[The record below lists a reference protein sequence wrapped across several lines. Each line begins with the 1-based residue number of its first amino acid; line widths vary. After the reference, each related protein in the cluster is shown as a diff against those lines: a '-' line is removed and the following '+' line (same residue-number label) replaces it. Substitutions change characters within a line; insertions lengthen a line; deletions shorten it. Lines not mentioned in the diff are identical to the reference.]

1 MPQYYIPS
9 ERIRAGEFAA
19 GPDESNHI
27 ARAARARVGD
37 EIEIFDGKGG
47 RYLAVVKSLAG
58 GLVTGSVKGPLP
70 SPEYKTRLTLCFAVV
85 AKPALEDI
93 LEHCTEAG
101 VDVFQPVMAS
111 RVQFDLFS
119 DWERRAARLAQVVLA
134 AAKQCGR
141 GLLPEVRK
149 PEKFDDLLA
158 AGGAAVL
165 ASADGEGPDEA
176 VKKLAGVREIKLF
189 VGPEGGFTKGELE
202 FARAGGAGTMNLG
215 LYTLRAESACLAAS
229 SALLTRLG

>member
-1 MPQYYIPS
+1 M
-9 ERIRAGEFAA
+9 RNGEFFA

-27 ARAARARVGD
+27 ARAARARAGD
-37 EIEIFDGKGG
+37 EIEIFDGKGN
-47 RYLAVVKSLAG
+47 RYRAVIRSAADDR
-58 GLVTGSVKGPLP
+58 VTGSVGEKLP
-70 SPEYKTRLTLCFAVV
+70 SPEYRTKITLCFAVV
-85 AKPALEDI
+85 ARPALESI

-119 DWERRAARLAQVVLA
+119 DWDRRAGRLAQIVTS

-141 GLLPEVRK
+141 GVIPAVRK
-149 PEKFDDLLA
+149 PEKLDDLLP
-158 AGGAAVL
+158 AGGGYVF
-165 ASADGEGPDEA
+165 ASADGLAPDEA
-176 VKKLAGVREIKLF
+176 VRGLAGKTELKLF

-202 FARAGGAGTMNLG
+202 FALSRGAALMNLG
-215 LYTLRAESACLAAS
+215 LYTLRAETACLSAA

>member
-1 MPQYYIPS
+1 MPQYFIPA
-9 ERIRAGEFAA
+9 ENIRAGEFFA
-19 GPDESNHI
+19 GPDEANHI
-27 ARAARARVGD
+27 AKAARARPGD

-47 RYLAVVKSLAG
+47 RWRAAIKTVARDA
-58 GLVTGSVKGPLP
+58 VTGSVKEKLP

-85 AKPALEDI
+85 AKPALEEI

-119 DWERRAARLAQVVLA
+119 DWERRAPRLNQIILS

-141 GLLPEVRK
+141 GLLPALRK
-149 PEKFDDLLA
+149 PEKLDDLVN
-158 AGGAAVL
+158 AGGPCVFAA
-165 ASADGEGPDEA
+165 ADGLTPDEA
-176 VKKLAGVREIKLF
+176 AKSLAGKPDVKLF
-189 VGPEGGFTKGELE
+189 VGPEGGFTKGEAE
-202 FARAGGAGTMNLG
+202 FARGAGAAFMNLG
-215 LYTLRAESACLAAS
+215 LYTLRAESACLAAA

>member
-1 MPQYYIPS
+1 MPQYYIPA
-9 ERIRAGEFAA
+9 EQIRAGEFTA

-27 ARAARARVGD
+27 AKAARARPGD
-37 EIEIFDGKGG
+37 EIEIFDGKGNRYAAVIKAVG
-47 RYLAVVKSLAG
+47 RDTVS
-58 GLVTGSVKGPLP
+58 GSVKEKLP

-85 AKPALEDI
+85 ARPALEDI

-119 DWERRAARLAQVVLA
+119 DWERRAGRLNQVVLA

-149 PEKFDDLLA
+149 PEKLDDLLL
-158 AGGAAVL
+158 AGGAAVF
-165 ASADGEGPDEA
+165 AAADGATPDEA
-176 VKKLAGVREIKLF
+176 AKGLAGQAAVKIF
-189 VGPEGGFTKGELE
+189 VGPEGGFTKGEME
-202 FARAGGAGTMNLG
+202 FARDRGAAFMNLG
-215 LYTLRAESACLAAS
+215 LYTLRAESACLAAA

>member
-1 MPQYYIPS
+1 MPQYFIPS
-9 ERIRAGEFAA
+9 ENIRNGEFFA
-19 GPDESNHI
+19 GPEEANHI
-27 ARAARARVGD
+27 ARAARGRAGD

-47 RYLAVVKSLAG
+47 RYKAVIKSASG
-58 GLVTGSVKGPLP
+58 DAVSGTVGDKLP
-70 SPEYKTRLTLCFAVV
+70 SPEYRTKLTLCFAVV
-85 AKPALEDI
+85 ARPALEDI

-119 DWERRAARLAQVVLA
+119 DWERRAGRLGQVVLS

-149 PEKFDDLLA
+149 PEKLDDLLL
-158 AGGAAVL
+158 AGGPAVF
-165 ASADGEGPDEA
+165 ATADGLSPDE
-176 VKKLAGVREIKLF
+176 VAGDFAGKTAIKLF

-202 FARAGGAGTMNLG
+202 FARSNGAAFMNLG